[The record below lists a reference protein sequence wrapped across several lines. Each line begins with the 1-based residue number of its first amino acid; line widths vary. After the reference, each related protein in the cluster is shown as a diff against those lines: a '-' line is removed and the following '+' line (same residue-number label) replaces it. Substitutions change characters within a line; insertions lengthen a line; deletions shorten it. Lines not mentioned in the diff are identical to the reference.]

1 MRIVFFCICI
11 NIIITSCKK
20 NVDIPVKEDF
30 NSDFGYFG
38 LKKGNFIEYDVI
50 HIVHDDEVDIHDT
63 TSFRLKTI
71 IGDTVTD
78 NQGRKA
84 SKYIRLLWNDIKDI
98 WEIKDV
104 WTAIIDGK
112 NAELTDENQRL
123 IKLTFPIKEN
133 VYWNPSIFSTLS
145 NENYMY
151 GNIHVS
157 LKGKDYSFDST
168 VTVLQNNYF
177 TLVDY
182 KYQTETYAK
191 NVGLIS
197 KYYKNLRIR
206 NFDTLQ
212 VKKGEE
218 WFYTMI
224 KFGNE

>member
-1 MRIVFFCICI
+1 MRVVFFFICI
-11 NIIITSCKK
+11 NILISSCKK

-30 NSDFGYFG
+30 TSDFAYFG
-38 LKKGNFIEYDVI
+38 LKKGKFIEYDVT

-63 TSFRLKTI
+63 TKYRLKTI

-84 SKYIRLLWNDIKDI
+84 SKYIRLLWNDSKDI
-98 WEIKDV
+98 WEIKDI

-145 NENYMY
+145 NENYMFR
-151 GNIHVS
+151 NIHAS

-168 VTVLQNNYF
+168 VTVLQNKYF

-197 KYYKNLRIR
+197 KYFKNLRIK

-218 WFYTMI
+218 CFYTMI